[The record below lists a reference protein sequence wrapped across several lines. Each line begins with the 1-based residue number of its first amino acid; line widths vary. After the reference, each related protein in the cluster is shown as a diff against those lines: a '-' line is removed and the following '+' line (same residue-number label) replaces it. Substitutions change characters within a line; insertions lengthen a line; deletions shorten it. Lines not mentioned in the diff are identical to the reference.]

1 MPGLNSQP
9 DGELRAGISYFGSS
23 HTPVSHHLA
32 LPFVLLLALSAAGQT
47 PTASPYKLELLS
59 MIRSDSTRGRNDIQA
74 SILVTPVDMNEW
86 PPLLSMRVGIR
97 INEQD
102 STTYLPLDDGPGP
115 DNVRLILYDK
125 STIAEKNA
133 KLHARIGPQLDAIG
147 QQENLILWFQ
157 FRDISE
163 EVIRQMAITYGPWE
177 KNNND
182 KRIEETFTKEFKD

>member
-1 MPGLNSQP
+1 MP
-9 DGELRAGISYFGSS
+9 
-23 HTPVSHHLA
+23 HHLA
-32 LPFVLLLALSAAGQT
+32 LPFVLLLAFSAAGQT

-74 SILVTPVDMNEW
+74 FILVTPVDVNEW

-102 STTYLPLDDGPGP
+102 SITYQRLDDGPGP
-115 DNVRLILYDK
+115 DNVRLTIYDK

-133 KLHARIGPQLDAIG
+133 KLSARIGPQLDAIG
-147 QQENLILWFQ
+147 EQKNLILWFQ

-163 EVIRQMAITYGPWE
+163 EAIRKMAITYGPWE
-177 KNNND
+177 KNDND
-182 KRIEETFTKEFKD
+182 KRIEETFTKEFKE

>member
-1 MPGLNSQP
+1 MP
-9 DGELRAGISYFGSS
+9 R
-23 HTPVSHHLA
+23 HLA
-32 LPFVLLLALSAAGQT
+32 LPFVLLLGLSAAGQT
-47 PTASPYKLELLS
+47 PPASKYTLELLS

-74 SILVTPVDMNEW
+74 SILVTPLDMNEW

-115 DNVRLILYDK
+115 DHARLTIYDK

-133 KLHARIGPQLDAIG
+133 KLFARIGTRLDAIG
-147 QQENLILWFQ
+147 EQENLILWFQ

-163 EVIRQMAITYGPWE
+163 EAIQKMAITYGPWE
-177 KNNND
+177 KNDND
-182 KRIEETFTKEFKD
+182 NRIEETFTERFKE